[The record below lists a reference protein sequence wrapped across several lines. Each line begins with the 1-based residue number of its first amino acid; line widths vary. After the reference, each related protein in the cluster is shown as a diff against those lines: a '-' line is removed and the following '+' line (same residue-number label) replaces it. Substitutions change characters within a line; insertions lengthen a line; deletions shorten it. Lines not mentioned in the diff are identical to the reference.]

1 VPLPEPL
8 GGEVQRVA
16 LFTHGVAETIGD
28 GLERAR
34 AVAERCGVTVLMS
47 DEERRK
53 HGLEPDGDDLDRID
67 LALVLG
73 GDGTMLRTLAR
84 FLERGVPVLG
94 VNYGRV
100 GFLTSIPRGSLEEG
114 LEKAFAGELDIVR
127 LPTLEVEAGGERRV
141 AINDVVATS
150 STLGRI
156 VELDW
161 QMGDE
166 DLGCQACDGMVFAAP
181 AGSTAYN
188 LSNGGPVLV
197 WGVDAMAV
205 TFLAPHA
212 LRVRPLVAPR
222 GRAITIR
229 NTTGDVGVAVL
240 ADGRRF
246 TELSLG
252 ETLAV
257 ALGERFS
264 QLAVLRGTTF
274 FSRYHEVFFPSSAV
288 SGERAR
294 LV

>member
-1 VPLPEPL
+1 VLLPEPWQ
-8 GGEVQRVA
+8 GEVRRVA
-16 LFTHGVAETIGD
+16 LFTHGVAETVGD
-28 GLERAR
+28 GLERTR
-34 AVAERCGVTVLMS
+34 EVAERCGVTLLLAE
-47 DEERRK
+47 EERLK
-53 HGLEPDGDDLDRID
+53 HRLATDGDDLGEID

-84 FLERGVPVLG
+84 FLDRGVPVLG

-100 GFLTSIPRGSLEEG
+100 GFLTSIRREQLEEG
-114 LEKAFAGELDIVR
+114 LTRVFSGELDVVQ
-127 LPTLEVEAGGERRV
+127 LPTLDVEANGERRV
-141 AINDVVATS
+141 AINDVAATS
-150 STLGRI
+150 AMLGRI

-166 DLGCQACDGMVFAAP
+166 DLGSQACDGIVFAAP

-188 LSNGGPVLV
+188 LSNGGPVVV

-222 GRAITIR
+222 GRPIRIR
-229 NTTGDVGVAVL
+229 NVTGDVDVAVL
-240 ADGRRF
+240 ADGHRF
-246 TELSLG
+246 TDLRMD
-252 ETLAV
+252 ETLTV

-264 QLAVLRGTTF
+264 TLAVLRGTTF
-274 FSRYHEVFFPSSAV
+274 FTRYHEVFFPQDVAP
-288 SGERAR
+288 GERAR

>member
-8 GGEVQRVA
+8 RGEVRRVA

-28 GLERAR
+28 GLERTQR
-34 AVAERCGVTVLMS
+34 VAERCGVALLLAE
-47 DEERRK
+47 EERLK
-53 HGLEPDGDDLDRID
+53 HRLGADGDDLGEID

-84 FLERGVPVLG
+84 FLDSGVPVLG

-100 GFLTSIPRGSLEEG
+100 GFLTSVRREALEED
-114 LEKAFAGELDIVR
+114 LARAFAGELDVVS
-127 LPTLEVEAGGERRV
+127 LPTLEVEAGGEQRV

-150 STLGRI
+150 AALGRI

-161 QMGDE
+161 QMGAE

-222 GRAITIR
+222 GRPITIR
-229 NTTGDVGVAVL
+229 NTTSDVSVAVL
-240 ADGRRF
+240 ADGHRF
-246 TELSLG
+246 TELEMGDAL
-252 ETLAV
+252 TV

-264 QLAVLRGTTF
+264 RLAVLRGTTF
-274 FSRYHEVFFPSSAV
+274 FRRYHEVFFPENV
-288 SGERAR
+288 VPGECEGRG
-294 LV
+294 

>member
-1 VPLPEPL
+1 MPLPEPL
-8 GGEVQRVA
+8 EGKVRRVA

-28 GLERAR
+28 GLERAQ
-34 AVAERCGVTVLMS
+34 AVAGRCGVTLLLAE
-47 DEERRK
+47 EERLK
-53 HGLEPDGDDLDRID
+53 HHLDADGDELGELDLV
-67 LALVLG
+67 LVLG

-84 FLERGVPVLG
+84 FLDRGVPVLG

-100 GFLTSIPRGSLEEG
+100 GFLTSIPREG
-114 LEKAFAGELDIVR
+114 LEGGLARAFAGELDVVR
-127 LPTLEVEAGGERRV
+127 LPTLEVEAGSERRV

-166 DLGCQACDGMVFAAP
+166 DLGSQACDGMVFAAP

-222 GRAITIR
+222 GRPITIR
-229 NTTGDVGVAVL
+229 NTTTDVTVAVL
-240 ADGRRF
+240 ADGHRF
-246 TELSLG
+246 TDLESG
-252 ETLAV
+252 GTLTV
-257 ALGERFS
+257 TLGERFS
-264 QLAVLRGTTF
+264 NLAVLRGTTF
-274 FSRYHEVFFPSSAV
+274 FHRYHEVFFPESV
-288 SGERAR
+288 VTGEGVRR
-294 LV
+294 V